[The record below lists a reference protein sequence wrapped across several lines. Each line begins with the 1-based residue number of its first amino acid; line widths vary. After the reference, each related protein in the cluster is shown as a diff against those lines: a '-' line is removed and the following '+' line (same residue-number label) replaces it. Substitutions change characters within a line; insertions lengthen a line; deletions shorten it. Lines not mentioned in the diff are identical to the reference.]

1 MRVIYMSGYVDDVLR
16 PMEAR
21 IGPFFQ
27 KPFTATALAQLV
39 REVLDGRQVT
49 PRYS

>member
-1 MRVIYMSGYVDDVLR
+1 MSGYVDDVLR

-21 IGPFFQ
+21 SGPFFQ
-27 KPFTATALAQLV
+27 KPFTGTALAQLV